1 MTTWPNTPPR
11 FRNKINGAVRSAR
24 PAPKTEA
31 QREIAK
37 AKREEHERALET
49 QLIQDGVGFDKQVKM
64 LAMFGLGYVWDFA
77 IHGKP
82 FFGETTHCLTVEVN
96 GGIWLE
102 GYDADGKPRKSGH
115 NSGSGLLRDYE
126 KTNHLLAYRGIYTMH
141 VAPEHIA
148 DGRALGWIKA
158 HLARELGQ

>member
-1 MTTWPNTPPR
+1 MTTWSNLPRHLRKRADGVVNIARLPKLEPTP
-11 FRNKINGAVRSAR
+11 
-24 PAPKTEA
+24 A
-31 QREIAK
+31 QREIAR

-49 QLIQDGVGFDKQVKM
+49 QLIVEGIGHDRQVKM

-96 GGIWLE
+96 GGLWL
-102 GYDADGKPRKSGH
+102 ARSGH
-115 NSGSGLLRDYE
+115 NSGSGLTRDYE
-126 KTNHLLAYRGIYTMH
+126 KANHLLAYRGIYTMH
-141 VAPEHIA
+141 VAPEHIK

-158 HLARELGQ
+158 HLARELA